1 MIQFQRHPQEEHLQP
16 WCPHEALLLVP
27 TALVVLGIV
36 LGWASPQTR
45 VDLGMIIEMDG
56 IVEGVQEVAEEDGV
70 EVGVM
75 VGVVKTMVREA
86 IEAPRGAKKVGPMQ
100 GPLKGVVGIRMQG
113 QQVQEELLGL
123 MILEQQIQEEVA
135 GIVLQVECPRGVIT
149 GVRWEPQATAL
160 RGLGVGGKV
169 VLEVG
174 GTMPQ
179 LLPVVLGRMGQ
190 VAVDKGEQG
199 GIKDG
204 IVVEVGTKE
213 AGIKQGRV

>member
-1 MIQFQRHPQEEHLQP
+1 
-16 WCPHEALLLVP
+16 
-27 TALVVLGIV
+27 
-36 LGWASPQTR
+36 
-45 VDLGMIIEMDG
+45 MIIEMDG

-86 IEAPRGAKKVGPMQ
+86 IEALRGAKKVGPMQ

-113 QQVQEELLGL
+113 QQV
-123 MILEQQIQEEVA
+123 QEEVA

>member
-75 VGVVKTMVREA
+75 VGVVKTMLREA

-135 GIVLQVECPRGVIT
+135 GIVLQVGCPRGVIT

-179 LLPVVLGRMGQ
+179 LLPAVLGRMGQ